1 MSWQEHARGGYRGG
15 DRSRGGDGRR
25 ASEGYRGR
33 GDYGRSAHGGYGH
46 GGYGHGGYEHS
57 GSERYGGHGY
67 GRGGERHGGRGYGR
81 GRQRSGFRDERHSGT
96 DQDLIRRLREVDGR
110 SYGAY
115 KSVLGDWD
123 YGDFRLSIDH
133 VQADPYAPPSLV
145 RASAEPK
152 TMGLPDDAYATHDQR
167 IATADFLARSFGRQ
181 VRHGGG
187 RPGALSIART
197 GQEILRRTSCT
208 VTPERVELRF
218 QVRMPARGRTIM
230 GREAVH
236 IFDAELP
243 DAVMA
248 TFDFVSPDA
257 ASDRERLLAEVH
269 AYEDHR
275 ALQAALGERGWVAF
289 IADGAVLARKS
300 GISQLPLPDAVP
312 FASPDSLRQQV
323 DLPHAGSV
331 SGMAIAPGIT
341 VIVGGGYHGKSTLLG
356 ALQRGVYAHVPGD
369 GRELV
374 ATVPDAVK
382 IRAADG
388 RAVTGVDISSFINH
402 LPGGTDTHRFSTE
415 NASGSTSQAAA
426 IVEAVEV
433 GSPLLLIDEDTSA
446 TNLMIR
452 DERMRTLVA
461 ADKEPITPLVDRIAS
476 LARDRGVSTILVM
489 GGSGDYL
496 DVADRVLMMD
506 TYRCLDVT
514 DRARDVVAQMPRE
527 RADVGKFPQVAPR
540 APRATRAGGQRHKTK
555 SSGTDE
561 VLLDRQRVDLSDVEQ
576 IVDPGQAEAI
586 AWILRGL
593 VEQEFDGKTPLADAL
608 ARVHRRI
615 DQEGLDALTRYGARP
630 HPPFLAR
637 PRLVDVAAAVNRYRG
652 LQV

>member
-1 MSWQEHARGGYRGG
+1 MSWQEHARGGYRSG
-15 DRSRGGDGRR
+15 DQSRGGDGRR

-33 GDYGRSAHGGYGH
+33 GGYGASTHGGYGH
-46 GGYGHGGYEHS
+46 GA
-57 GSERYGGHGY
+57 SERYGGHGRD
-67 GRGGERHGGRGYGR
+67 RGGLRE
-81 GRQRSGFRDERHSGT
+81 ERHSGT
-96 DQDLIRRLREVDGR
+96 DQDLIRRLRDVDGR

-123 YGDFRLSIDH
+123 YGDFRLSVDH

-145 RASAEPK
+145 RASADPK
-152 TMGLPDDAYATHDQR
+152 TMGLPDEAYATHDQR

-181 VRHGGG
+181 VRRGGG

-197 GQEILRRTSCT
+197 GQEILQRTSCS

-248 TFDFVSPDA
+248 TFDFVAPDA
-257 ASDRERLLAEVH
+257 ADYRERLLAQVH
-269 AYEDHR
+269 AYEDHQ
-275 ALQAALGERGWVAF
+275 ALQALLRERNWVAF
-289 IADGAVLARKS
+289 VADGAVLARRS

-312 FASPDSLRQQV
+312 FASPESLRQEV

-331 SGMAIAPGIT
+331 AGMALTPGIT

-374 ATVPDAVK
+374 ATLPDAVK

-388 RAVTGVDISSFINH
+388 RAVTGVDISGFITH

-433 GSPLLLIDEDTSA
+433 GAPLLLIDEDTSA

-452 DERMRTLVA
+452 DARMRTLVV

-514 DRARDVVAQMPRE
+514 DRARRVVAEMPRE
-527 RADVGKFPQVAPR
+527 RAEVGEFPQVAPR
-540 APRATRAGGQRHKTK
+540 APRGTSTGGERHKTK

-561 VLLDRQRVDLSDVEQ
+561 ITLDRQRVDLTDVEQ

-593 VEQEFDGKTPLADAL
+593 VEREFDGTTPLADAL

-652 LQV
+652 LDV